1 IILGKKNILTRA
13 SKNPI
18 IQIIHVNFLV
28 LINFITILLSAKF
41 KLNKIA
47 ARWPAKAVAQLSFSQ

>member
-1 IILGKKNILTRA
+1 MA
-13 SKNPI
+13 
-18 IQIIHVNFLV
+18 QISQYELV
-28 LINFITILLSAKF
+28 LHKDDNW